1 MSAVPANPADPAR
14 KRVSPQSEEQRNL
27 ALIRNQTS
35 LRTMRVEN
43 GFTIS
48 KPDGSIYA
56 AAGQNGDPLEDMLNH
71 IRAFY
76 TNVTTGGQNV

>member
-1 MSAVPANPADPAR
+1 M
-14 KRVSPQSEEQRNL
+14 
-27 ALIRNQTS
+27 RNQTS

-56 AAGQNGDPLEDMLNH
+56 AAGQNGDPLEDMLNQ

-76 TNVTTGGQNV
+76 TSGVTGKQNG